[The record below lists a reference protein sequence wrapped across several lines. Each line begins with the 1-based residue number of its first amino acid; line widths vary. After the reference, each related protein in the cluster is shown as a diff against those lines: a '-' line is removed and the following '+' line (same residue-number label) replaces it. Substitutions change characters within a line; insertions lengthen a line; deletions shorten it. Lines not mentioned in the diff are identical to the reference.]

1 MCYAVGMTG
10 YDVMTASQLTVRIL
24 LLFAGLAL
32 TNCSSD
38 RPAASPPSS
47 SSTERVAT
55 APTSPSVEMAGRWR
69 LVAAAGGACGMTFAA
84 PTAAAEGTIA
94 PEGGCPGNF
103 FTSRRWLF
111 EQGSLVIRDHN
122 GQTLTQLKQDPT
134 GRFEGQTAKGEL
146 IWLAR

>member
-1 MCYAVGMTG
+1 MTTG
-10 YDVMTASQLTVRIL
+10 QSTVRIL
-24 LLFAGLAL
+24 FLFSGLAL
-32 TNCSSD
+32 TGCSGD
-38 RPAASPPSS
+38 RVTASSPSS
-47 SSTERVAT
+47 SSGERAAA
-55 APTSPSVEMAGRWR
+55 APASPSVDMAGRWR
-69 LVAAAGGACGMTFAA
+69 LVAAAGGACGMTFTA
-84 PTAAAEGTIA
+84 PAGAAEGTIA